1 MRKKPLTLSVVAVV
15 AVVLLAAVVVWIFP
29 VLRVNSIEVSGT
41 ERVSAQTVLEDS
53 GIVEGDNLLRID
65 ASGAASRIAKQP
77 WVRGVTVSRHFPS
90 TVDIAVTE
98 REVVGFVEHDDGAHL
113 IDHQGHAFLIDTPPD
128 EAVEITGEVD
138 DEDAVNAAV
147 AAIAT
152 VPNLIRRE
160 IASLEVKSSHAMELR
175 LHDGRTI
182 YWGVDDANEQKA
194 AALEHVIHRE
204 GEHWDISNPSLVTV
218 R

>member
-1 MRKKPLTLSVVAVV
+1 MRKKPITLSIVAVIV
-15 AVVLLAAVVVWIFP
+15 IAAVAGAVFWIIP
-29 VLRVNSIEVSGT
+29 VLRVNSIEVTGN
-41 ERVSAQTVLEDS
+41 ERVSVEDVIEDS
-53 GIVEGDNLLRID
+53 GVAEGDNLLRID
-65 ASGAASRIAKQP
+65 ASGAARRIAQQS

-98 REVVGFVEHDDGAHL
+98 REVVGYIEHDDSAHL
-113 IDHQGHAFLIDTPPD
+113 IDHQGHAFLIDTPPE
-128 EAVEITGEVD
+128 EAVEIIGAVD

-152 VPNLIRRE
+152 VPNEIRRE
-160 IASLEVKSSHAMELR
+160 IAALDVKESHAMELR

-182 YWGVDDANEQKA
+182 YWGVDDANEQKS

-204 GEHWDISNPSLVTV
+204 GQHWDISNPSLVTV
-218 R
+218 Q

>member
-77 WVRGVTVSRHFPS
+77 WVRG
-90 TVDIAVTE
+90 
-98 REVVGFVEHDDGAHL
+98 
-113 IDHQGHAFLIDTPPD
+113 
-128 EAVEITGEVD
+128 
-138 DEDAVNAAV
+138 
-147 AAIAT
+147 
-152 VPNLIRRE
+152 
-160 IASLEVKSSHAMELR
+160 
-175 LHDGRTI
+175 
-182 YWGVDDANEQKA
+182 
-194 AALEHVIHRE
+194 
-204 GEHWDISNPSLVTV
+204 
-218 R
+218 

>member
-29 VLRVNSIEVSGT
+29 VIRVNSIEVSGA
-41 ERVSAQTVLEDS
+41 ERVSAETVLADS
-53 GIVEGDNLLRID
+53 GIAEGDNLLRID
-65 ASGAASRIAKQP
+65 AS
-77 WVRGVTVSRHFPS
+77 GVTVSRHFPS

-128 EAVEITGEVD
+128 EAVEITGEVE
-138 DEDAVNAAV
+138 DEAAVNAAV

-152 VPNLIRRE
+152 VSDPIRRE

-204 GEHWDISNPSLVTV
+204 GQHWDISNPSLVTV